1 VHLSAA
7 PSLLRA
13 EPADPNP
20 LSESS
25 ILRDPAVPALG
36 NAKGDITIVE
46 YFDYQCPYCKKVNPE
61 LLNSRVLVSAGVR
74 AFEWRF
80 LASCLCIRKFRSRRR
95 VLSARSARSC
105 SRISGF
111 APQ

>member
-61 LLNSRVLVSAGVR
+61 LAKIVR
-74 AFEWRF
+74 DDVFPGEIPCYRPKIPCSSMRQRCPALKPGWMTF
-80 LASCLCIRKFRSRRR
+80 
-95 VLSARSARSC
+95 AR
-105 SRISGF
+105 
-111 APQ
+111 